1 MLWTFYDGMKR
12 GNDNNNNNSNDNK
25 LKLRRLRSMVHPLH
39 PLRVTKVFGGHQTF
53 AGACTINISCAAVV
67 AKGLSRT
74 HTL

>member
-12 GNDNNNNNSNDNK
+12 GNDSNNNNDDNNNNNSNDNN

-39 PLRVTKVFGGHQTF
+39 PLTVTKVFGGHQTF

-67 AKGLSRT
+67 AKG
-74 HTL
+74 